1 MGETH
6 KVKEEILKNK
16 KKIMTQKEF
25 KFEMKPFS
33 WKAYQKVV
41 KNPTP
46 ENKVQSDLLK
56 KILGDPKKF
65 NK

>member
-1 MGETH
+1 MA
-6 KVKEEILKNK
+6 
-16 KKIMTQKEF
+16 QKEI

-41 KNPTP
+41 KNPTF
-46 ENKVQSDLLK
+46 ENKVQSVLLK
-56 KILGDPKKF
+56 KIIGDPKKF

>member
-1 MGETH
+1 MLYPCI
-6 KVKEEILKNK
+6 KKLKIK
-16 KKIMTQKEF
+16 YKIMNTF

-41 KNPTP
+41 KNPTF
-46 ENKVQSDLLK
+46 ENKVQSDLIK
-56 KILGDPKKF
+56 KIIGDPKKF

>member
-1 MGETH
+1 MA
-6 KVKEEILKNK
+6 
-16 KKIMTQKEF
+16 QKEF

-41 KNPTP
+41 KNPTS
-46 ENKVQSDLLK
+46 ENKVQSDLIK
-56 KILGDPKKF
+56 KIIGVPKKF

>member
-1 MGETH
+1 MA
-6 KVKEEILKNK
+6 
-16 KKIMTQKEF
+16 QKEI

-33 WKAYQKVV
+33 WKEYQKVV

-46 ENKVQSDLLK
+46 ENKVQSVLLK
-56 KILGDPKKF
+56 KIIGDPKKF

>member
-1 MGETH
+1 MA
-6 KVKEEILKNK
+6 
-16 KKIMTQKEF
+16 QKEF

-33 WKAYQKVV
+33 WKVYQKVV
-41 KNPTP
+41 KNPTS

>member
-1 MGETH
+1 
-6 KVKEEILKNK
+6 
-16 KKIMTQKEF
+16 MTQKEF

-33 WKAYQKVV
+33 WKTYQKVV

-46 ENKVQSDLLK
+46 ENKVQSSLIK